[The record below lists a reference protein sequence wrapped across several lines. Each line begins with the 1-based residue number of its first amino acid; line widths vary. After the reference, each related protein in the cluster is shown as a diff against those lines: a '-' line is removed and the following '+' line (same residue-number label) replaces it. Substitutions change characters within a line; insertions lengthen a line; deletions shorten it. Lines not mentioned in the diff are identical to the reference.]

1 MHFYNPVC
9 EVFPKFYTKK
19 SRSRWARFMKRELNW
34 QNKWDAWAFY
44 GKKKCCKKQIDYD
57 PMWDEIER
65 MSLYEY
71 E

>member
-44 GKKKCCKKQIDYD
+44 GKKKCCKKQIDY
-57 PMWDEIER
+57 ER
-65 MSLYEY
+65 QSLRNNRKSR
-71 E
+71 

>member
-19 SRSRWARFMKRELNW
+19 SRSRWARFMKRELHW

-44 GKKKCCKKQIDYD
+44 GKKKCCKK
-57 PMWDEIER
+57 
-65 MSLYEY
+65 
-71 E
+71 

>member
-1 MHFYNPVC
+1 MEGFMHFYNPVC

-44 GKKKCCKKQIDYD
+44 GKKKCCKK
-57 PMWDEIER
+57 
-65 MSLYEY
+65 
-71 E
+71 